1 MKPKNLNDLIRIDDA
16 IRVLCRKT
24 CTPGAACP
32 DIYCKEMWEAFED
45 VERVNAVP
53 VRHGRW
59 IEDPD
64 DDWGCRCSEC
74 GHLELYQFDY
84 CSSCGARM
92 DGKDGEEHD

>member
-1 MKPKNLNDLIRIDDA
+1 MRLIDADVLREHVFALTEHVGDERLHIDAVAYLIDDA
-16 IRVLCRKT
+16 LTV
-24 CTPGAACP
+24 
-32 DIYCKEMWEAFED
+32 D
-45 VERVNAVP
+45 AVP
-53 VRHGRW
+53 VVHGRW

-92 DGKDGEEHD
+92 DGEHDS